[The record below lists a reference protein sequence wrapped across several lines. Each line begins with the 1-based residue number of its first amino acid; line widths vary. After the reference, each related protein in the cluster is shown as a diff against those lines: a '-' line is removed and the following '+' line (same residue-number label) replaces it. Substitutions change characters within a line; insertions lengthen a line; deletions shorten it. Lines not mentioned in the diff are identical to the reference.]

1 MKQSLI
7 PLDRNWLLS
16 VTRQDVLNIYQKF
29 KDDPKQEENVR
40 RTLYTLFEQPECI
53 HLFGWFINRRYVKL
67 ETPEFHKEILAVAAD
82 TSVKYAAF
90 AAPRGHAKSTTIDF
104 TYALWSTCY
113 IKHHFGVI
121 ISDTVTQSIEF
132 VNALKE
138 EMENNVIITWLFG
151 TVDVDA
157 KVSKADDDEWEDD
170 WEEEAEAQ
178 DSITVTSLKG
188 DDWRDGDFVTSTGVR
203 WVAKGAGMKI
213 RGLRWREFRPD
224 LMLIDDLENDERV
237 ATPEQRKKLKNW
249 FTKAALPALS
259 RDGRVRMVGTILHH
273 DSLLA
278 NIIGAKDAFAAWVS
292 FMYRAIMQDAEG
304 KDYALWEEHIP
315 LADLIRM
322 RDDPTFPGYIGSLAF
337 AQEYQNQ
344 PFDPDDAIIQ
354 PEWINFI
361 EPGKVPA
368 EAYITASAI
377 AVDPAASEKTT
388 ADPTAKIFGKLDVEG
403 NLYVAAVGNKRMS
416 PSKAAKDL
424 KDWNEVFKP
433 NRIGMEKGTLGL
445 VFRDLL
451 AGLPMIGM
459 EPDKDKVRRLLAV
472 SRFFEGGKIFI
483 VKGIKNGQALYDQLI
498 EFPSGSHDD
507 MVDALVYLIR
517 MLLVQGIA
525 TEEEVGTAG
534 EYSKY
539 RDEDDDDEDED
550 DDDDD
555 RY

>member
-1 MKQSLI
+1 MQSLAV
-7 PLDRNWLLS
+7 LDRSWLLS
-16 VTRQDVLNIYQKF
+16 ITRQDVLDIYQKF

-67 ETPEFHKEILAVAAD
+67 ETPEFHKQILAVAAD
-82 TSVKYAAF
+82 TTVKYAAF

-132 VNALKE
+132 VNALKD

-151 TVDVDA
+151 TVDIEQVASEGNEDEW
-157 KVSKADDDEWEDD
+157 DDEWEQ
-170 WEEEAEAQ
+170 EAASQ
-178 DSITVTSLKG
+178 DSIVVQSLKG
-188 DDWRDGDFVTSTGVR
+188 DDWRDGDFITSTGVR

-224 LMLIDDLENDERV
+224 IMLIDDLENDERV

-278 NIIGAKDAFAAWVS
+278 NIIAEKDAFAAWVS
-292 FMYRAIMQDAEG
+292 FMFKAIMQDDEG
-304 KDYALWEEHIP
+304 NDYALWEQHIP

-322 RDDPTFPGYIGSLAF
+322 RDDPKFAGYIGSLAF

-344 PFDPDDAIIQ
+344 PFDPDDAIVQ
-354 PEWINFI
+354 PEWIQWA
-361 EPGKVPA
+361 K
-368 EAYITASAI
+368 EAPDEIHTVASVIT
-377 AVDPAASEKTT
+377 VDPAASEKTT
-388 ADPTAKIFGKLDVEG
+388 ADPTAKIHAKLGLDG
-403 NLYVAAVGNKRMS
+403 NLYVCHVGNKRMS
-416 PSKAAKDL
+416 PTKAAQEL
-424 KDWNEVFKP
+424 RDWNTIFEP

-445 VFRDLL
+445 VFRDML
-451 AGLPMIGM
+451 AGLPMVGM
-459 EPDKDKVRRLLAV
+459 EPDTDKVRRLLAV
-472 SRFFEGGKIFI
+472 SRFFEGGRIFI
-483 VKGIKNGQALYDQLI
+483 VKGIKNGQALYDQLV

-507 MVDALVYLIR
+507 MVDALVYAIR
-517 MLLVQGIA
+517 MLLVQGVP
-525 TEEEVGTAG
+525 TEEDVDTAG
-534 EYSKY
+534 DYDKLGQ
-539 RDEDDDDEDED
+539 DEDED
-550 DDDDD
+550 DDEEW
-555 RY
+555 